1 MIKGSLGRLVALST
15 PIVLAL
21 APLAA
26 RAQEH
31 AEHVEHAAHGHGA
44 MAINWWHMSME
55 TPPLGWFLLDFIIF
69 VGLLVYFTR
78 KPFARAFA
86 SRHDTI
92 ERAIAEN
99 ESAFSGAKTE
109 YDQARDKLA
118 AVEREVNALISKVKD
133 DGAFERDRIVEGARS
148 YASRLREDVKGIIA
162 NEATAARGR
171 LQKRVA
177 AQALTAA
184 EQVLVQAITDAD
196 RTRMIDE
203 AIADIE
209 KSAGGA
215 R

>member
-1 MIKGSLGRLVALST
+1 MIARVARRLAGALL
-15 PIVLAL
+15 PLAL
-21 APLAA
+21 TLGPLVVSAA
-26 RAQEH
+26 EEH
-31 AEHVEHAAHGHGA
+31 AEHGAHASH
-44 MAINWWHMSME
+44 AINWWHMSME
-55 TPPLGWFLLDFIIF
+55 TPPLGWFLIDFVIF
-69 VGLLVYFTR
+69 VALLVHFTR

-92 ERAIAEN
+92 ARAIAEN
-99 ESAFSGAKTE
+99 EAAFGGAKAE

-118 AVEREVNALISKVKD
+118 AVEREVAALISKVKE
-133 DGAFERDRIVEGARS
+133 DGVFERDRIVESARS
-148 YASRLREDVKGIIA
+148 YASRMREDVKGIIA

-177 AQALTAA
+177 AAALAAA
-184 EQVLVQAITDAD
+184 EQALVQSITAAD
-196 RTRMIDE
+196 RTRMIED